1 MIFYV
6 FKKSGFNIIIII
18 LVFVNV
24 LINRNINDDN
34 IIINLFIIN

>member
-6 FKKSGFNIIIII
+6 FKKSRFNIIIII
-18 LVFVNV
+18 SIFVNV
-24 LINRNINDDN
+24 LINRNINDNN